1 MSWKNQLIEL
11 HQKRRS
17 RSRNGSRNRNSSRK
31 GVRRIR
37 KIPIGLSFSGRTIR
51 ESEFPSEATDSKH
64 PGTKSN
70 YGRRPDTAIG
80 SNNTHCPAY
89 HFHDFPSVDF
99 QPRKTSFG
107 ATDEYRSSIFTT
119 ATVPAPSRFS
129 LINRSSG

>member
-1 MSWKNQLIEL
+1 MLDYWKKQLSKI
-11 HQKRRS
+11 HRKRRS
-17 RSRNGSRNRNSSRK
+17 RSGNRSRK
-31 GVRRIR
+31 EIRRIR

-51 ESEFPSEATDSKH
+51 GSEFPSEATDSKQ

-119 ATVPAPSRFS
+119 VTIPAPSRFS
-129 LINRSSG
+129 LVNRSSG